1 MKAKKE
7 QMCVKLPVPR
17 NMRGETFEQEQAR
30 ELEDELQREILGL
43 GKRARREKGQD

>member
-17 NMRGETFEQEQAR
+17 NMRGETFEQEQTR
-30 ELEDELQREILGL
+30 ELEDELQREIIGL
-43 GKRARREKGQD
+43 DNRARRNRTEE